1 MDQVRNIYNLP
12 PKELG
17 HKMRMQ
23 LNVKIYRKSILSFI
37 LNNLTFLGEMGIFM
51 LLRKSNQNNFMNFI
65 LLKGENL
72 QLLEF
77 PLVVE
82 KQHFQIKQEQ
92 YIHLLMAQQE
102 VKKFPKDSYLSEFRL
117 TTIGFIFQTFNL
129 IATMT
134 EQENV
139 EQPMS
144 SSQIK
149 KQKKKSQTT
158 AKKCQFT
165 GQNGSFTVITQLFG
179 DEQYRVAIARSLA
192 NSPQILLFDKPKGDQ
207 DSKSTVEDMDTLLKL
222 NNFGYDESNHIPCTM
237 VMVTHNP
244 DLECHA
250 HGIIYIKGKIEKM
263 RENHHQ
269 DMNNICTILTVRT
282 DCYKNQ
288 FMVEINRI
296 LINLQ

>member
-1 MDQVRNIYNLP
+1 MMDQVRNIYNLP

-17 HKMRMQ
+17 PQ
-23 LNVKIYRKSILSFI
+23 DENVIECQDVSKEFNLVGRDGKIYALKEIKLKQLYEFYPIKR
-37 LNNLTFLGEMGIFM
+37 GEFVIIRVSSGGG
-51 LLRKSNQNNFMNFI
+51 K
-65 LLKGENL
+65 KT
-72 QLLEF
+72 
-77 PLVVE
+77 
-82 KQHFQIKQEQ
+82 FQIKQEQ
-92 YIHLLMAQQE
+92 YIHLLVAQQE
-102 VKKFPKDSYLSEFRL
+102 VKKFPKDSYLSELRL
-117 TTIGFIFQTFNL
+117 TTIGFVFQKFNL

-134 EQENV
+134 EYENV
-139 EQPMS
+139 ELPMS

-165 GQNGSFTVITQLFG
+165 GQNGSFTVITQLSG

-237 VMVTHNP
+237 VIVTHNP
-244 DLECHA
+244 DFECYA
-250 HGIIYIKGKIEKM
+250 HRIIYIKDDKIEKM